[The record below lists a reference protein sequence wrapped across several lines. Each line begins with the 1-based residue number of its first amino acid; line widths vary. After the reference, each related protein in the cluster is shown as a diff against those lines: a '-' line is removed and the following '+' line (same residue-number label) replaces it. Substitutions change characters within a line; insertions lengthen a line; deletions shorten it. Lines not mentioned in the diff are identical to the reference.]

1 MRQPSEENDRYNNSS
16 GVVWAKLLRVFQNHP
31 IYATTLQQ
39 RRNNA
44 RQNRYY
50 WQVSNLNIFKVAPC
64 DTDRKIGPLRGH
76 YHFGAKKMK
85 QQKKK
90 KNTT

>member
-1 MRQPSEENDRYNNSS
+1 MRKMIDTITA
-16 GVVWAKLLRVFQNHP
+16 VVLFGQNYYGFFK
-31 IYATTLQQ
+31 IILFMQQ

-76 YHFGAKKMK
+76 YHFGATQLKPPNC
-85 QQKKK
+85 K